1 MVTDAWCESSCKA
14 GSCPKDLCE
23 KRPTPAD
30 ICHTPPSPLMQNTSL
45 ELLDIL
51 IDRFADNGILVL
63 LDLHCLAP
71 ALEINGFIYRG
82 GTDASRLFF
91 DETHPAS
98 DALKGWAKLAKRFA
112 NRWNVLGI
120 DVFNEPADGTWAE
133 GGASD
138 MDAFAREVATVVHKQ
153 APNWLVFVQGTA
165 NSPEPVAIIDGDKVR
180 TGLGDN
186 LMGAMARPLEL
197 AAREKLVYSPHAYGP
212 AAHAARKEFAHP
224 TFPANM
230 PDVWDAHWGSLA
242 KQGAHAQGTPAVV
255 LGEWGTSLV
264 GDDAKWAEELATYL
278 KAKNLTS
285 TFFWALNPAGEE
297 GSGLIKVMTG
307 RGATGKGRPSVDEAK
322 LDLLRRVTPHPTD
335 ILEVYRAARADA
347 GPSPS
352 PSPAASPAASPEAR
366 RQRTRTRAPKQKA
379 AKADGKLAPAEQ
391 EEKEKSAPRGEL
403 LHGKSCPGHPNILR
417 TSTTPCPPPAR
428 LARDSGGKGVDSG
441 AKGVDSDGGKGVDSG
456 GEATRRGS
464 GGGKRT
470 SSGAGGTGGQAVLS
484 AYDPA
489 REGDGGEVAWTGA
502 HLDVAWTGAGGGRD
516 VGGVVAADIRARNQ
530 RLVDLPKY

>member
-1 MVTDAWCESSCKA
+1 M
-14 GSCPKDLCE
+14 
-23 KRPTPAD
+23 
-30 ICHTPPSPLMQNTSL
+30 
-45 ELLDIL
+45 
-51 IDRFADNGILVL
+51 
-63 LDLHCLAP
+63 
-71 ALEINGFIYRG
+71 
-82 GTDASRLFF
+82 
-91 DETHPAS
+91 
-98 DALKGWAKLAKRFA
+98 
-112 NRWNVLGI
+112 
-120 DVFNEPADGTWAE
+120 
-133 GGASD
+133 
-138 MDAFAREVATVVHKQ
+138 
-153 APNWLVFVQGTA
+153 
-165 NSPEPVAIIDGDKVR
+165 
-180 TGLGDN
+180 
-186 LMGAMARPLEL
+186 
-197 AAREKLVYSPHAYGP
+197 
-212 AAHAARKEFAHP
+212 
-224 TFPANM
+224 
-230 PDVWDAHWGSLA
+230 
-242 KQGAHAQGTPAVV
+242 V

-428 LARDSGGKGVDSG
+428 LARQGGGKGVDRH
-441 AKGVDSDGGKGVDSG
+441 GGKGVDSG

-464 GGGKRT
+464 GAKGVDSGGEATRRVSGGKRT

-489 REGDGGEVAWTGA
+489 REVDGGEVDGGEVAWTGE
-502 HLDVAWTGAGGGRD
+502 HLDVAWTGVGGGRE
-516 VGGVVAADIRARNQ
+516 VNGVVAADIKRRNQ
-530 RLVDLPKY
+530 RLVDLPK